1 VRIEYVPDGTQDSPA
16 RIFVGCPS
24 AGADALISTFRSL
37 GEGRETEVALHR
49 LPHVTPVGDIEVFAH
64 DR

>member
-1 VRIEYVPDGTQDSPA
+1 MFQTVLRILPLEYLSAVRL
-16 RIFVGCPS
+16 R
-24 AGADALISTFRSL
+24 GADALISTFRSL

-49 LPHVTPVGDIEVFAH
+49 LPHITPVGDIEVFAH